1 MSNNLIEITPS
12 AYDYPLLIKH
22 LLHTPLVR
30 SPDQVIVYREHRH
43 TYRQFRHRLGS
54 LASALTDLGVKTG
67 DVVAV
72 LEWDSHRYHECYF
85 AIPMMGAVL
94 QTANIALPPEQL
106 LYTLN
111 ETGAS
116 TLLLNVDFLPL
127 IEPLASRLPNVSRF
141 ILLNDRPELP
151 TTTLP
156 VASEYEALIESG
168 SPFFV
173 FPDFDERTRATTFHT
188 TGTTGQPKGV
198 YFSHRQILLH
208 VLSTVAEL
216 GVATVQGGVNRD
228 DVYMP
233 MTPMF
238 HVHSWGVPYS
248 ATLIGLKQVYAG
260 RYAPDVFLR
269 LIRDE
274 GVTFTTCVPTILQML
289 LNAPGSGDVDLS
301 KLKMIIGGSALPRPL
316 AKAALKRGIDV
327 CAAYGQSEACPT
339 LTIMHLST
347 AQTTGDTDTEV
358 ELRIKP
364 GYPPPLVELRVVD
377 ADMQDVAH
385 DGKATGEIVARAPW
399 LATGYLN
406 DPNASERLWAGGY
419 LHTGDVGFVDP
430 DGTVHITDR
439 LKDIIKS
446 GGEWISSIDLE
457 DIILR
462 LEGVARA
469 AVIGIHDDKWG
480 ERPLVLV
487 HLLPEFKGSIG
498 RDEIRAHVMRS
509 VEKGLISRFAMPDRV
524 EFVDTLPLTSV
535 GKTDKKKLRAEYRG
549 QLPAGHVPAAAE

>member
-1 MSNNLIEITPS
+1 MSHNLIDITPS
-12 AYDYPLLIKH
+12 AYDYPLIIKH
-22 LLHTPLVR
+22 LLHTPLSH
-30 SPDQVIVYREHRH
+30 SPDQVIIYREHRH

-54 LASALTDLGVKTG
+54 LASALTDLGVMAG

-106 LYTLN
+106 LFTLN

-116 TLLLNVDFLPL
+116 TVLLNVDFLPL

-151 TTTLP
+151 STTLP
-156 VASEYEALIESG
+156 AAGEYEALIQSG

-198 YFSHRQILLH
+198 YFSHRQIVLH
-208 VLSTVAEL
+208 VLSAVAEL
-216 GVATVQGGVNRD
+216 GVATVQGGINRD

-238 HVHSWGVPYS
+238 HVHSWSVPYA

-274 GVTFTTCVPTILQML
+274 GVTFTTCVPTLLQML
-289 LNAPGSGDVDLS
+289 LDAPGSRDVDLS
-301 KLKMIIGGSALPRPL
+301 KLKMIVGGAALPRPL
-316 AKAALKRGIDV
+316 VKAALNRGIDV
-327 CAAYGQSEACPT
+327 CAAYGESEACPT
-339 LTIMHLST
+339 LTIMHIST
-347 AQTTGDTDTEV
+347 AQTTGDIDAEV

-364 GYPPPLVELRVVD
+364 GFAPPLMDLRVVD
-377 ADMQDVAH
+377 SDMKDVAH

-399 LATGYLN
+399 LAMGYLN

-419 LHTGDVGFVDP
+419 LHTGDVGSIDS
-430 DGTVHITDR
+430 DGALHITDR

-457 DIILR
+457 DIILQM
-462 LEGVARA
+462 EGVAKA

-487 HLLPEFKGSIG
+487 HLLSEFKGSIG

-509 VEKGLISRFAMPDRV
+509 VEKGLISKFAMPDRV
-524 EFVDTLPLTSV
+524 EFVDALPLTSV
-535 GKTDKKKLRAEYRG
+535 GKIDKKKLRADHRL
-549 QLPAGHVPAAAE
+549 QLPAGHMPAAAE

>member
-1 MSNNLIEITPS
+1 MPNNLIEITPS
-12 AYDYPLLIKH
+12 AYDYPLLIRH
-22 LLHTPLVR
+22 LLDTPLAR

-54 LASALTDLGVKTG
+54 LASALTDLGVKAG

-127 IEPLASRLPNVSRF
+127 IEPLASRLPNVTRF

-151 TTTLP
+151 ATTLP
-156 VASEYEALIESG
+156 VAGEYEALIESG

-198 YFSHRQILLH
+198 YFSHRQIVLH
-208 VLSTVAEL
+208 VLATLVDI
-216 GVATVQGGVNRD
+216 GVATAQGRVHRD

-289 LNAPGSGDVDLS
+289 LNAPGSEGVDLS
-301 KLKMIIGGSALPRPL
+301 KLKMIVGGAALPRPL
-316 AKAALKRGIDV
+316 VKAALERGIDV

-347 AQTTGDTDTEV
+347 AQTTGDADTEV

-364 GYPPPLVELRVVD
+364 GYAPPLMELRVVD
-377 ADMQDVAH
+377 SDMRDVAH

-406 DPNASERLWAGGY
+406 DPKASERLWAGRY
-419 LHTGDVGFVDP
+419 LHTGDVGSIDL
-430 DGTVHITDR
+430 DGALHITDR

-462 LEGVARA
+462 LEGVTRA

-498 RDEIRAHVMRS
+498 RDEIRAHVKRS
-509 VEKGLISRFAMPDRV
+509 VEKGLISKFAMPDRV
-524 EFVDTLPLTSV
+524 EFVDALPLTSV
-535 GKTDKKKLRAEYRG
+535 GKIDKKKLRAEYRV
-549 QLPAGHVPAAAE
+549 QLPAGHMPAAAE

>member
-22 LLHTPLVR
+22 LLHAPLVR

-54 LASALTDLGVKTG
+54 LASALTDLGVKAG

-116 TLLLNVDFLPL
+116 TVLLNVDFLPL
-127 IEPLASRLPNVSRF
+127 IEPLASRLPNVTRF

-151 TTTLP
+151 ATTLP
-156 VASEYEALIESG
+156 VAGEYEALIESG

-208 VLSTVAEL
+208 VLSAVAEL
-216 GVATVQGGVNRD
+216 GVATVQGGVTRD

-238 HVHSWGVPYS
+238 HVHSWGVPYA

-260 RYAPDVFLR
+260 RYAPEVF
-269 LIRDE
+269 
-274 GVTFTTCVPTILQML
+274 
-289 LNAPGSGDVDLS
+289 
-301 KLKMIIGGSALPRPL
+301 
-316 AKAALKRGIDV
+316 
-327 CAAYGQSEACPT
+327 
-339 LTIMHLST
+339 
-347 AQTTGDTDTEV
+347 
-358 ELRIKP
+358 
-364 GYPPPLVELRVVD
+364 
-377 ADMQDVAH
+377 
-385 DGKATGEIVARAPW
+385 
-399 LATGYLN
+399 
-406 DPNASERLWAGGY
+406 
-419 LHTGDVGFVDP
+419 
-430 DGTVHITDR
+430 
-439 LKDIIKS
+439 
-446 GGEWISSIDLE
+446 
-457 DIILR
+457 
-462 LEGVARA
+462 
-469 AVIGIHDDKWG
+469 
-480 ERPLVLV
+480 
-487 HLLPEFKGSIG
+487 
-498 RDEIRAHVMRS
+498 
-509 VEKGLISRFAMPDRV
+509 
-524 EFVDTLPLTSV
+524 
-535 GKTDKKKLRAEYRG
+535 
-549 QLPAGHVPAAAE
+549 

>member
-1 MSNNLIEITPS
+1 MPSNLIEVTPS

-22 LLHTPLVR
+22 LLHAPLIR
-30 SPDQVIVYREHRH
+30 SPDQVIVYRDHRH
-43 TYRQFRHRLGS
+43 TYRQFRDRLGR
-54 LASALTDLGVKTG
+54 LASALTDLGVKSG

-94 QTANIALPPEQL
+94 QTGNLALPPEQL

-111 ETGAS
+111 DTGAS

-127 IEPLASRLPNVSRF
+127 IEPLAARLPNVRRF

-156 VASEYEALIESG
+156 VAGEYEALIEGS

-208 VLSTVAEL
+208 VFSTLTEL
-216 GVATVQGGVNRD
+216 GVSTVQGRIHRD

-260 RYAPDVFLR
+260 RYSPDVFLR

-289 LNAPGSGDVDLS
+289 LNAPGSQDVDLS
-301 KLKMIIGGSALPRPL
+301 KLKMIVGGSAMPRPL
-316 AKAALKRGIDV
+316 AKAALKRGMDV
-327 CAAYGQSEACPT
+327 CAGYGQSKSCPT

-347 AQTTGDTDTEV
+347 VQTTGVLDAEV

-364 GYPPPLVELRVVD
+364 GYAPPLVELRVVNSE
-377 ADMQDVAH
+377 MQDVAH

-399 LATGYLN
+399 LTMGYLN
-406 DPNASERLWAGGY
+406 DPKTSERLWAGGY
-419 LHTGDVGFVDP
+419 MHTGDIGSIGP

-457 DIILR
+457 DIILQR
-462 LEGVARA
+462 EGVAKA
-469 AVIGIHDDKWG
+469 AVIAVHDDKWG
-480 ERPLVLV
+480 ERPLALV
-487 HLLPEFKGSIG
+487 SVQPELKGKIG
-498 RDEIRAHVMRS
+498 RDEIRAHVMS
-509 VEKGLISRFAMPDRV
+509 FVEKGLISKFAVPEHV

-535 GKTDKKKLRAEYRG
+535 GKIDKKKLRAEHHAE
-549 QLPAGHVPAAAE
+549 LPAGHMRSAAE

>member
-1 MSNNLIEITPS
+1 MSNNLVEITPS

-30 SPDQVIVYREHRH
+30 SPDQLIVYRERRH
-43 TYRQFRHRLGS
+43 TYRQFRDRLGR
-54 LASALTDLGVKTG
+54 LASGLTELGVETG

-72 LEWDSHRYHECYF
+72 LDWDSHRYHECYF

-94 QTANIALPPEQL
+94 QTGNLALPPEQL
-106 LYTLN
+106 LYTLS

-116 TLLLNVDFLPL
+116 TFLLNVDFLPL
-127 IEPLASRLPNVSRF
+127 IEPLAARLPKVKRF
-141 ILLNDRPELP
+141 ILLNDRTELP

-156 VASEYEALIESG
+156 VAGDYEALIEAS

-208 VLSTVAEL
+208 ALSTLSEL
-216 GVATVQGGVNRD
+216 GVATVQGRVHRD

-238 HVHSWGVPYS
+238 HVHSWGVPYA

-260 RYAPDVFLR
+260 RYAPEVFLR

-289 LNAPGSGDVDLS
+289 LNAPGSEDVDLS
-301 KLKMIIGGSALPRPL
+301 KLKMIVGGSAFPRSL
-316 AKAALKRGIDV
+316 ASAAVKRGMDV
-327 CAAYGQSEACPT
+327 CAAYGQSESCPT

-347 AQTTGDTDTEV
+347 AQTTGDPDAEV
-358 ELRIKP
+358 ELRVKP
-364 GYPPPLVELRVVD
+364 GYGPPLVELRVVD
-377 ADMQDVAH
+377 ADMQDVAR

-406 DPNASERLWAGGY
+406 DPAASERLWAGGY
-419 LHTGDVGFVDP
+419 LHTGDVGSIDP
-430 DGTVHITDR
+430 DGAVRITDR

-462 LEGVARA
+462 LAGVTKA
-469 AVIGIHDDKWG
+469 AVIAVHDDKWS

-487 HLLPEFKGSIG
+487 SVLPEFKGLIG
-498 RDEIRAHVMRS
+498 RDDIRAHVMGF
-509 VEKGLISRFAMPDRV
+509 VEKGLISKFAVPERV
-524 EFVDTLPLTSV
+524 EFVDSLPLTSV
-535 GKTDKKKLRAEYRG
+535 GKTDKKKLRAEYRDR
-549 QLPAGHVPAAAE
+549 LPGGSMPAAAE

>member
-1 MSNNLIEITPS
+1 MSDDLIEMTPS
-12 AYDYPLLIKH
+12 AYDYPLLIKN
-22 LLHTPLVR
+22 LLHAPLAR

-43 TYRQFRHRLGS
+43 TYRQFRDRLGS
-54 LASALTDLGVKTG
+54 LASALTDLGVKFG

-72 LEWDSHRYHECYF
+72 LEWDTHRYHECYF

-106 LYTLN
+106 LHTLK

-116 TLLLNVDFLPL
+116 TVLLNVDFLPL
-127 IEPLASRLPNVSRF
+127 IEALAFRLPNVTRF

-151 TTTLP
+151 MTTLP
-156 VASEYEALIESG
+156 VAGEYEALIESN

-173 FPDFDERTRATTFHT
+173 FPDFDERTRSTTFHT

-208 VLSTVAEL
+208 VLSTLVDI
-216 GVATVQGGVNRD
+216 GVATTQGRVHRD

-289 LNAPGSGDVDLS
+289 LSAPGSQDVDLS
-301 KLKMIIGGSALPRPL
+301 KLKMIVGGAALPRPL
-316 AKAALKRGIDV
+316 VKAALKRGIDV

-347 AQTTGDTDTEV
+347 AQPTGDADTEV

-364 GYPPPLVELRVVD
+364 GYPPPLMELRVVD
-377 ADMQDVAH
+377 SDMQDVAH
-385 DGKATGEIVARAPW
+385 DGNATGEIVARAPW
-399 LATGYLN
+399 LARGYLN
-406 DPNASERLWAGGY
+406 DPKGSERLWTGGY
-419 LHTGDVGFVDP
+419 LHTGDVGSIDP
-430 DGTVHITDR
+430 DGALHITDR
-439 LKDIIKS
+439 LKDIIKC

-462 LEGVARA
+462 REGVERA
-469 AVIGIHDDKWG
+469 AVIGVLDDKWG

-487 HLLPEFKGSIG
+487 TLLPEFKGSIG

-509 VEKGLISRFAMPDRV
+509 VEKGLISKFAMPDRV
-524 EFVDTLPLTSV
+524 EFVDALPLTSV
-535 GKTDKKKLRAEYRG
+535 GKIDKKKLRADYRVEP
-549 QLPAGHVPAAAE
+549 PAGHIPEAAE

>member
-1 MSNNLIEITPS
+1 MPNNLIEITPS

-22 LLHTPLVR
+22 LLDTPLIR
-30 SPDQVIVYREHRH
+30 SPDQVIIYRERRH
-43 TYRQFRHRLGS
+43 TYRQFRDRLGR
-54 LASALTDLGVKTG
+54 LASALTDLGVKAG

-72 LEWDSHRYHECYF
+72 LEWDTHRYHECYF

-106 LYTLN
+106 LFTLK

-116 TLLLNVDFLPL
+116 TVLLNVDFLPL
-127 IEPLASRLPNVSRF
+127 IEQLASRLPHVNRF

-151 TTTLP
+151 ETPLP
-156 VASEYEALIESG
+156 AAGEYEALIESG

-198 YFSHRQILLH
+198 YFSHRQIMLH
-208 VLSTVAEL
+208 ALSTLVDI
-216 GVATVQGGVNRD
+216 GVATAQGRVHRD

-260 RYAPDVFLR
+260 RYTPGVLLR

-289 LNAPGSGDVDLS
+289 LNAPGSQDVDLS
-301 KLKMIIGGSALPRPL
+301 KLKMIVGGAALPRPL
-316 AKAALKRGIDV
+316 VKAALKRGIDV

-339 LTIMHLST
+339 LTIMHLSRT
-347 AQTTGDTDTEV
+347 QTTGDADTEV

-364 GYPPPLVELRVVD
+364 GYVPPLMELRVVD
-377 ADMQDVAH
+377 SNMQDVAH
-385 DGKATGEIVARAPW
+385 DGKVTGEIVARAPW
-399 LATGYLN
+399 LAMGYLN

-419 LHTGDVGFVDP
+419 MHTGDVGSIDP
-430 DGTVHITDR
+430 DGALHITDR

-462 LEGVARA
+462 LEGVTRA

-509 VEKGLISRFAMPDRV
+509 VEKGLISKFAMPDRV
-524 EFVDTLPLTSV
+524 EFVDALPLTSV
-535 GKTDKKKLRAEYRG
+535 GKIDKKKLRAEYRV
-549 QLPAGHVPAAAE
+549 QLPAGHMPAAAE

>member
-12 AYDYPLLIKH
+12 AYDYPLIIKH
-22 LLHTPLVR
+22 LLHAPLAR
-30 SPDQVIVYREHRH
+30 CPDQLIVYRERRH
-43 TYRQFRHRLGS
+43 TYRQFRDRLGR
-54 LASALTDLGVKTG
+54 LASALTDLGVKAG

-72 LEWDSHRYHECYF
+72 LDWDSHRYHECYF

-94 QTANIALPPEQL
+94 QTGNLALPPEQL
-106 LYTLN
+106 LHTLN

-151 TTTLP
+151 ATTLP
-156 VASEYEALIESG
+156 VVGEYEALIESS

-173 FPDFDERTRATTFHT
+173 FPDSDERTRATTFHT

-208 VLSTVAEL
+208 VLSTLVDI
-216 GVATVQGGVNRD
+216 GVATAQGRVHRD

-289 LNAPGSGDVDLS
+289 LSAPGGEDVDLS
-301 KLKMIIGGSALPRPL
+301 KLKMIVGGSALPRPL
-316 AKAALKRGIDV
+316 AKAALKRGMDV

-339 LTIMHLST
+339 LTIMHLSP
-347 AQTTGDTDTEV
+347 AETTGGSDAEV

-364 GYPPPLVELRVVD
+364 GFAPPLVELRVVD
-377 ADMQDVAH
+377 SDMKDVAH

-406 DPNASERLWAGGY
+406 DPAASERLWAGGY
-419 LHTGDVGFVDP
+419 LHTGDVGSIDP
-430 DGTVHITDR
+430 DGAVRLTDR

-462 LEGVARA
+462 REGVAKA
-469 AVIGIHDDKWG
+469 AVIAMHDDKWG
-480 ERPLVLV
+480 ERPMVLV
-487 HLLPEFKGSIG
+487 AVLPEFKGAIG
-498 RDEIRAHVMRS
+498 RDAIRAHVTS
-509 VEKGLISRFAMPDRV
+509 FVEKGLISKFAVPERV
-524 EFVDTLPLTSV
+524 EFVDALPLTSV
-535 GKTDKKKLRAEYRG
+535 GKIDKKKLRAEYCE
-549 QLPAGHVPAAAE
+549 PAAGHGSAAAE

>member
-12 AYDYPLLIKH
+12 AYDYPLLIKN
-22 LLHTPLVR
+22 LLYAPLAR

-43 TYRQFRHRLGS
+43 TYRQFRDRLGS
-54 LASALTDLGVKTG
+54 LASALTDLGVKAG

-72 LEWDSHRYHECYF
+72 LEWDTHRYHECYF

-116 TLLLNVDFLPL
+116 TLILNVDFLPL
-127 IEPLASRLPNVSRF
+127 IEPLAARLPNVSRF

-151 TTTLP
+151 MTTLP
-156 VASEYEALIESG
+156 VAGEYEELIESG

-208 VLSTVAEL
+208 VFSTLADL
-216 GVATVQGGVNRD
+216 GVATVQGRIHRD

-248 ATLIGLKQVYAG
+248 ATLVGLKQVYAG
-260 RYAPDVFLR
+260 RYAPEVFLR

-289 LNAPGSGDVDLS
+289 LSAPGSEDVDLS
-301 KLKMIIGGSALPRPL
+301 KLKMIVGGAALPRPL
-316 AKAALKRGIDV
+316 LKAALKRGMDV

-347 AQTTGDTDTEV
+347 AQTTGDIDE
-358 ELRIKP
+358 EIEFRIKP
-364 GYPPPLVELRVVD
+364 GYAPPLMELRVVD
-377 ADMQDVAH
+377 SDMQDVAH

-399 LATGYLN
+399 LAMGYLN
-406 DPNASERLWAGGY
+406 DPKASERLWTSGY
-419 LHTGDVGFVDP
+419 LHTGDVGSIDP
-430 DGTVHITDR
+430 DGALHITDR

-457 DIILR
+457 DIIMQR
-462 LEGVARA
+462 PGVARA

-487 HLLPEFKGSIG
+487 SVLPEFKGSISS
-498 RDEIRAHVMRS
+498 DDIRAHVRS
-509 VEKGLISRFAMPDRV
+509 FIEKGLISKFAVPERV

-535 GKTDKKKLRAEYRG
+535 GKIDKKKLRAKYRDH
-549 QLPAGHVPAAAE
+549 LPAGAAAE